1 VTVARIVPAS
11 AWRIVLCGGLLG
23 HKLVWELLK
32 RGHVHP
38 TAQHQPASIARRAVK
53 LAKIGVLLGLVAQTL
68 CLEIAP
74 LPARLRAL
82 RPLGLGL
89 YLLGLAGAI
98 AGRLSLGSAWHDLED
113 AHASPVGDTVS
124 HGIYRLVRHPIY
136 AGDTLL
142 LFGLELALG
151 SWLVALVVAPAAI
164 FVRRARAEE
173 ARLEA
178 ASPAYAR
185 YRSRVKMFIPFVL

>member
-1 VTVARIVPAS
+1 
-11 AWRIVLCGGLLG
+11 LLG

-32 RGHVHP
+32 RGRP
-38 TAQHQPASIARRAVK
+38 DAASPEPPSAFRRLVK
-53 LAKIGVLLGLVAQTL
+53 SAKVGVLVGLLAQTL
-68 CLEIAP
+68 CLEVAP
-74 LPARLRAL
+74 LPSHGRAPRRLGM
-82 RPLGLGL
+82 GLFL
-89 YLLGLAGAI
+89 AGLAAAI

-113 AHASPVGDTVS
+113 AYAAPVGETVS
-124 HGIYRLVRHPIY
+124 RGIYRFVRHPIY

-151 SWLVALVVAPAAI
+151 SWLVVLMLLPAMI

-173 ARLEA
+173 ARLAA
-178 ASPAYAR
+178 ASPAYAG